1 MINECV
7 NLTLQTT
14 IPMLT
19 YEDVGAAADWLC
31 SAFGFRESGER
42 FSDDEGRVTHAELSY
57 GDGELMLGFASPHYL
72 SPRRHAAECEHAA
85 RWLDNPYVVDGV
97 SSTSTTSTRT
107 SRGHGRRVR
116 RSCAAPTTSRSA
128 ACTPPPTSKATAG
141 CSCSRLDSRKERR
154 ISFAAHL
161 IGHLRST
168 TFTRAPST
176 ARD

>member
-1 MINECV
+1 M
-7 NLTLQTT
+7 

-57 GDGELMLGFASPHYL
+57 GDGEVMLGFASPHYL

-97 SSTSTTSTRT
+97 LVHVDDLDEHLARAREAGAEIL
-107 SRGHGRRVR
+107 RGPDDQPFGRLY
-116 RSCAAPTTSRSA
+116 SA
-128 ACTPPPTSKATAG
+128 ADVEGHRWMFVQPT
-141 CSCSRLDSRKERR
+141 
-154 ISFAAHL
+154 
-161 IGHLRST
+161 
-168 TFTRAPST
+168 
-176 ARD
+176 

>member
-1 MINECV
+1 MINERV
-7 NLTLQTT
+7 NLTLQTM

-57 GDGELMLGFASPHYL
+57 GDGEVMLGFASPHYL

-97 SSTSTTSTRT
+97 LVHVDDLDEHLARAREAGAEIL
-107 SRGHGRRVR
+107 RGPDDQPFGRLY
-116 RSCAAPTTSRSA
+116 SA
-128 ACTPPPTSKATAG
+128 ADVEGHRWMFVQPT
-141 CSCSRLDSRKERR
+141 
-154 ISFAAHL
+154 
-161 IGHLRST
+161 
-168 TFTRAPST
+168 
-176 ARD
+176 